1 MKNTILA
8 LLAICSISL
17 FSCETLVNDVDPDR
31 LPRSDSKLV
40 VHGYL
45 SPQDTTISINVYY
58 SSQLIGGNNSPYWL
72 NGSPISLND
81 AVVTLSNQGKRVT
94 LPFDSKTGTYSIK
107 ATTMPILEG
116 QTYELKVER
125 GGQTAEAQCTVPK
138 AVAIQE
144 IKQDSVD
151 SKMMDPSNPNYVP
164 PKEYLYR
171 IVWRD
176 IAGQENYYRVGGYVF
191 QNQTV
196 QTNPNMVT
204 VIPSIQDLNFGENN
218 RLGAF
223 STDASA
229 DGLEMISSTA
239 RTRLYNYPGSTLV
252 FKVKYVELTLL
263 NCEKTYYDYH
273 RAVQAFDRNNPFA
286 EPSLIPS
293 NIKNGLGCFAAFN
306 RSSFVL
312 K

>member
-306 RSSFVL
+306 RNSFVL